1 MSYFVKSIMTQNL
14 KSFKMETLI
23 ENVIENEVITLI
35 TKKQMIGLFM
45 GVTKSEM
52 INLVTETIPEMK
64 KGGNPYHNQIVKKSK
79 CNFLLCT
86 DYSKRVNNNL
96 VKEDKEKD
104 FVSQS
109 PKGKVHVSPCVL
121 TDEKTGTKFYLMV
134 ERFDE
139 IKPKVEY
146 SFQNNSIDKVMFE
159 NFLPK
164 TYKSNTQNLDR
175 EVKPLTYLFDSIVG
189 FTFRGKKFKVIV

>member
-1 MSYFVKSIMTQNL
+1 MSYFELSITTRTF
-14 KSFKMETLI
+14 KCFKMETLI

>member
-1 MSYFVKSIMTQNL
+1 
-14 KSFKMETLI
+14 
-23 ENVIENEVITLI
+23 
-35 TKKQMIGLFM
+35 MIGLFM